1 MRQLAIGISCVA
13 AVGCASTRPDRMLGY
28 TDHNL
33 FVVEHHDPQHGG
45 RIVGTVCAVD
55 VELEA
60 RPQRNGVALV
70 GYVGDRHQLTE
81 SMRFAPT
88 HAGGRG
94 WAPDSGQGLRL
105 ALTVRDRAADA
116 ERDIFGVVGDAPEA
130 AIRTMT
136 PSSHGI
142 DLKLTRDAIRG
153 TVGMRAFDLRARG
166 DDYVGTLAMQDAH
179 IPFVLRGA
187 AELWAMPA
195 AAQATILPLLLSCT
209 EQTKVIQLVD
219 LRQSD
224 LPPPSP
230 PRWWTPR
237 PEQDRAVE
245 PRANPALPDPNERV
259 APHRSVPLARNDR

>member
-1 MRQLAIGISCVA
+1 MRQLAIAISCFA
-13 AVGCASTRPDRMLGY
+13 AMGCASTRPERMLGY

-55 VELEA
+55 VELDA
-60 RPQRNGVALV
+60 RLQRDGVALT
-70 GYVGDRHQLTE
+70 GYVGDRHQEGE
-81 SMRFAPT
+81 SMHMSA
-88 HAGGRG
+88 HG
-94 WAPDSGQGLRL
+94 WTADSGQGLRL

-130 AIRTMT
+130 AMRTMT
-136 PSSHGI
+136 PNSHGI
-142 DLKLTRDAIRG
+142 NLKLTRDAIRG
-153 TVGMRAFDLRARG
+153 TVGTRAFDLRARG
-166 DDYVGTLAMQDAH
+166 DDYVGTLLMQDAH

-237 PEQDRAVE
+237 PDGNRVVE
-245 PRANPALPDPNERV
+245 PSASPALRDPSER
-259 APHRSVPLARNDR
+259 ATPQRSLPLARNDR